1 LAKGS
6 PGIKAVSLEM
16 SGVLN
21 RLGGNIKRARMRR
34 GIKQGD
40 LAERVS
46 ISRPTLRK
54 LERGDPTVSLA
65 VLVQVLDVLGW
76 RASFIILPIRTR
88 MFWVKRWRRP
98 ECRKSEWT
106 VLAARTILIS
116 EEYFFSMNYY
126 RLSHGGGCLS
136 FIVLDPSHEC
146 LRYVV
151 FSGKNGH
158 GI

>member
-65 VLVQVLDVLGW
+65 VLVQVLDVLGL
-76 RASFIILPIRTR
+76 AGQLHHIADPDADVLGKALEEAG
-88 MFWVKRWRRP
+88 MQKKRVDSPRS
-98 ECRKSEWT
+98 KD
-106 VLAARTILIS
+106 
-116 EEYFFSMNYY
+116 
-126 RLSHGGGCLS
+126 H
-136 FIVLDPSHEC
+136 LD
-146 LRYVV
+146 
-151 FSGKNGH
+151 F
-158 GI
+158 